1 MKDDKMNFFICDQR
15 EQSNEL
21 VLERKVSG
29 KDYLFW
35 GQDNKFPQDLF
46 NLYLNCPISSGIING
61 TIDFVSGNEVVS
73 NLDIVNRDGETV
85 NDIIRKI
92 ATDYMI
98 FGGFALQIINLP
110 NKKEL
115 YVLDMQRVRVNEN
128 EDKIYY
134 CKSWNKYGSKIVT
147 YDAYDG
153 RLNQPNSVLLYK
165 GHLTRDCYPI
175 PTYIGALD
183 SIRTSCEIGKFHLNN
198 ILNNLSSSAI
208 VNFNNGVPST
218 EIQHDIE
225 RRLNEK
231 FTGAD
236 NAGRTLVTFND
247 SKESAVTI
255 ERLGEDRLDEKF
267 NTLNKSI
274 TQEIFIA
281 FRATPELFGFSSE
294 GNGFSKSEF
303 LEAFDLY
310 NKTVVKPIQND
321 IVRVFERIYGVKD
334 VIKFVPFQIS
344 EEGGIQ

>member
-21 VLERKVSG
+21 VLEKKVSG

-35 GQDNKFPQDLF
+35 GDDNKFPQTLF
-46 NLYLNCPISSGIING
+46 NLYLNSPVMSGIING
-61 TIDFVSGNEVVS
+61 TVDFISGNEVIS
-73 NLDIVNRDGETV
+73 NLDVVNRDGETI
-85 NDIIRKI
+85 NDIVRKI
-92 ATDYMI
+92 ATDYEI
-98 FGGFALQIINLP
+98 FGGFAIQVINLP

-115 YVLDMQRVRVNEN
+115 YALDMQRVRVNEN

-134 CKSWNKYGSKIVT
+134 CKNWGKYGSKIVS
-147 YDAYDG
+147 YDMFDATK
-153 RLNQPNSVLLYK
+153 NQPNSVLLYK

-175 PTYIGALD
+175 PRYIGALD

-208 VNFNNGVPST
+208 VNFNNGVPSI
-218 EIQHDIE
+218 EVQHDIE
-225 RRLNEK
+225 KRLNEK
-231 FTGAD
+231 FAGAD

-255 ERLGEDRLDEKF
+255 ERLGEDRFDEKF
-267 NTLNKSI
+267 QTLSKS
-274 TQEIFIA
+274 TMQEIFIA

-310 NKTVVKPIQND
+310 YKTLVKPVQND

-334 VIKFVPFQIS
+334 IIKFVPFQIS
-344 EEGGIQ
+344 EEGGI

>member
-1 MKDDKMNFFICDQR
+1 
-15 EQSNEL
+15 
-21 VLERKVSG
+21 
-29 KDYLFW
+29 
-35 GQDNKFPQDLF
+35 
-46 NLYLNCPISSGIING
+46 
-61 TIDFVSGNEVVS
+61 
-73 NLDIVNRDGETV
+73 
-85 NDIIRKI
+85 
-92 ATDYMI
+92 
-98 FGGFALQIINLP
+98 
-110 NKKEL
+110 
-115 YVLDMQRVRVNEN
+115 MQRVRVNEN

-134 CKSWNKYGSKIVT
+134 CKNWGKYGSKIVS
-147 YDAYDG
+147 YDMFDATK
-153 RLNQPNSVLLYK
+153 NQPNSVLLYK

-175 PTYIGALD
+175 PRYIGALD

-208 VNFNNGVPST
+208 VNFNNGVPSI
-218 EIQHDIE
+218 EVQHDIE

-231 FTGAD
+231 FAGAD

-255 ERLGEDRLDEKF
+255 ERLSEDRFDEKF
-267 NTLNKSI
+267 QTLSKS
-274 TQEIFIA
+274 TMQEIFIA

-310 NKTVVKPIQND
+310 YKTLVKPIQND

-334 VIKFVPFQIS
+334 IIKFVPFQIS